1 VVATSNANCSAAL
14 TGATTCGDIT
24 AFQVDAT
31 TGRLTLVVNT
41 QVTVANCG
49 TTSTSCPL
57 TYFPV
62 PVDPIDFVL
71 SSQTFLT
78 LSGTPATGDSVFPYS
93 YSQTSGQLTV
103 NQNNSQPLNIHQA
116 TAINT
121 AAGYIWVLDNE
132 PITYTPT
139 DSTTA
144 VTAYSQILQF
154 SVGTNGALQAQ
165 TGGAVPDDF
174 SNTLANPI
182 ALMAETPKGSWVY
195 VANVGNNT
203 TSTGLTTTG
212 IAGYILDS
220 SSHQL
225 TAMPG
230 QPFGV
235 GSGPQCI
242 VEDPS
247 NQFIYEGNF
256 NDSTVTGQSIEQN
269 TGILVPLSQS
279 TRAPSKYELT
289 GPATWCLVD
298 ARTS

>member
-1 VVATSNANCSAAL
+1 
-14 TGATTCGDIT
+14 
-24 AFQVDAT
+24 
-31 TGRLTLVVNT
+31 
-41 QVTVANCG
+41 
-49 TTSTSCPL
+49 
-57 TYFPV
+57 
-62 PVDPIDFVL
+62 VL

-269 TGILVPLSQS
+269 SGILVPLSQS